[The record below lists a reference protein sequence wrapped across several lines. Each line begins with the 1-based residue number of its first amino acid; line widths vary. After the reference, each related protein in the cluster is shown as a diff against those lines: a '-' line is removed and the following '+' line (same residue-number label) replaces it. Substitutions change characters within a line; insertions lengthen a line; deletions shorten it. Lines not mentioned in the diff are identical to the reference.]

1 MSKFWYF
8 LTTFAESGLSVF
20 GIRSHYEQ
28 PAYQVVQQLTPTVEI
43 RRYAPRTAVETPIA
57 YANDGEAFGR
67 LFRYITGANTG
78 HQTIPM
84 TAPVAEQPAMI
95 AMTVPVETNADT
107 MTMRFFLPSAVVQAG
122 TPKPTDP
129 KVHVVTLPAVTWGV
143 IRYSGVATQQARES
157 EAAQLR
163 STLAKAGKAAQGA
176 PIYLSYD
183 PPFTVPFLRRNEVA
197 LVIEDGS

>member
-1 MSKFWYF
+1 MSRFWYF

-20 GIRSHYEQ
+20 GIRSPYEQ
-28 PAYQVVQQLTPTVEI
+28 PAYQVVQQVAPSVEI
-43 RRYAPRTAVETPIA
+43 RRYAPRTAVQTPIA

-67 LFRYITGANTG
+67 LFRYITGANSG
-78 HQTIPM
+78 HQTISM
-84 TAPVAEQPAMI
+84 TTPVAEQPTMI

-107 MTMRFFLPSAVVQAG
+107 MTMRFFLPNAVVQAG
-122 TPKPTDP
+122 APKPTDP
-129 KVHVVTLPAVTWGV
+129 KVEVVTLPAVTWGV
-143 IRYSGVATQQARES
+143 IRYSGVATQQARDS

-163 STLAKAGKAAQGA
+163 TALTKAGKATVGA

-197 LVIEDGS
+197 LVVDHGS